1 MGDHFIQEHPDAG
14 VNFYTNDK
22 EIQDREVRKRVNP
35 LKQLLEKYQRFECRG
50 KIRQAYE
57 KTLSKLKYPWDG
69 TVQNFDNVSC
79 SRANCPE
86 LNNKTYNDLHIP
98 TSFKTTVE
106 SWSSSTLKVKCPKC
120 SVTDRPRIR
129 RQKIKVATSPVGAFC
144 LNACWPICFMP
155 FLMSKPSTLDIYCRH
170 CGFFMGEYDR
180 ATGRLLC
187 RCKTE
192 GKELSGG

>member
-22 EIQDREVRKRVNP
+22 EIQDREVRKR
-35 LKQLLEKYQRFECRG
+35 
-50 KIRQAYE
+50 
-57 KTLSKLKYPWDG
+57 
-69 TVQNFDNVSC
+69 VSC